1 MIELPQIVLTINPSL
16 FLINSSLE
24 EAQEIEE
31 LKLLY
36 GNDWPS
42 IYKDILT
49 KKRLEESLSSSSS
62 SSSSSNNTDTL
73 NTKEVCNI
81 QSKDNVC
88 S

>member
-1 MIELPQIVLTINPSL
+1 MLTINPSL

>member
-1 MIELPQIVLTINPSL
+1 VLTINPSL

-62 SSSSSNNTDTL
+62 SSSSNNTDTL

>member
-49 KKRLEESLSSSSS
+49 KKRLEESLN
-62 SSSSSNNTDTL
+62 SSNNTDEL

>member
-62 SSSSSNNTDTL
+62 NTDTL

>member
-1 MIELPQIVLTINPSL
+1 VLTINPSL

-49 KKRLEESLSSSSS
+49 KKRLEYSLN
-62 SSSSSNNTDTL
+62 SSNNTDEL